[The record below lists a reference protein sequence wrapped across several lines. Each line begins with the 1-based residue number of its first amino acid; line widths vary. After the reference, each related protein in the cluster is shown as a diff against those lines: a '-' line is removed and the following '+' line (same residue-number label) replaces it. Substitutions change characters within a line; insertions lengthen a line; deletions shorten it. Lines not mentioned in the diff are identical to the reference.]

1 MGRFYCNVTLLGT
14 DLEAVRAVAPRPAF
28 LAAEGDAVVVFAEQD
43 DEGAPVS
50 GEQLSTALGCLALSV
65 AIHDDD
71 IFMFEVH
78 DRGRSLV
85 GGAMPDPAEYFG
97 VDPDMLDDL
106 DPSML
111 EDLGPPPSGSAGAP
125 DPTALVAALQRG
137 DVDAVREAFAE
148 DFVFATDRHEAIAK
162 ALGVPLAAVG
172 WGYQYLS
179 QDADDDAPSV
189 IRI

>member
-14 DLEAVRAVAPRPAF
+14 DLEAVRAVAPQPAF
-28 LAAEGDAVVVFAEQD
+28 LATEGDAVVVFAEAD

-50 GEQLSTALGCLALSV
+50 GEHLSSALNCLALSA

-85 GGAMPDPAEYFG
+85 GGAVPDPAEYFG
-97 VDPDMLDDL
+97 VDPDMFGDL

-111 EDLGPPPSGSAGAP
+111 EDIGPPPSGDAGAP
-125 DPTALVAALQRG
+125 DATALVGAVQRG
-137 DVDAVREAFAE
+137 DVDAVRQAFAE
-148 DFVFATDRHEAIAK
+148 DFVFATDRHEAIAM
-162 ALGVPLAAVG
+162 ALGLPLAAVG
-172 WGYQYLS
+172 WGYRYLLE
-179 QDADDDAPSV
+179 DGDDGPSV